1 MKIMPVKFKPIKN
14 QKFSLGNVI
23 QLNLCNCKSCDF
35 MNCPKKNY
43 SVKHYLYKYDP
54 EEFFDFYKE
63 DLLNLIIYKP
73 HLNLKVV
80 AWTPEFLN
88 SFIMECIKFPK
99 NRCFEVDVQSK
110 NIYIYKKTKYR
121 EPYKIMRIEYDT
133 KRYFYAANYYGE
145 EYKQQDEKLAEQI
158 LKKYNRIEGFIL
170 NYKDFHKRLE
180 LVKELNEVLND

>member
-1 MKIMPVKFKPIKN
+1 MKIMPVKFVPIKN
-14 QKFSLGNVI
+14 QKFDLRNVI
-23 QLNLCNCKSCDF
+23 QPTLCDCSSCDF
-35 MNCPKKNY
+35 KNCPKHNY
-43 SVKHYLYKYDP
+43 CVKCYSYKYSP

-63 DLLNLIIYKP
+63 GLLNLIIYKP

-99 NRCFEVDVQSK
+99 NRYFEVDVQAK

-133 KRYFYAANYYGE
+133 KRYFYSPNYYGE
-145 EYKQQDEKLAEQI
+145 EYKQQDELLADQI

-170 NYKDFHKRLE
+170 NYKEFRMEEK
-180 LVKELNEVLND
+180 